1 MTFDLHPQ
9 IALKAIPC
17 SLAPSSE
24 QLLTIR
30 IMPGAIWR
38 TTTNYKNIMFYDR
51 YLFSVKK
58 SDHNRTNM
66 QAKIRYKLRLDDVR
80 SSPSNCLESYSMQPG
95 ECATLVAFISWLK
108 SVSAELSRQWFVGLL
123 TLSLLLISMN
133 LLEY

>member
-1 MTFDLHPQ
+1 MIDIYFQLKNQITIGLICRLRYDTNYVSMSFELHPQ

-30 IMPGAIWR
+30 
-38 TTTNYKNIMFYDR
+38 KMFYDR

-95 ECATLVAFISWLK
+95 ECATLVAFI
-108 SVSAELSRQWFVGLL
+108 G
-123 TLSLLLISMN
+123 
-133 LLEY
+133 